1 MLSHLITSFECG
13 CLGREIVQRV
23 AAVHAA
29 RSSRFRARVVA
40 AIVAGAIRVRA
51 DARSRRSWI
60 FAAVVVS
67 RY

>member
-1 MLSHLITSFECG
+1 M
-13 CLGREIVQRV
+13 QRV

-29 RSSRFRARVVA
+29 RSNGFRTRVVA
-40 AIVAGAIRVRA
+40 AVAAGAIRVRPHG
-51 DARSRRSWI
+51 RSRRSWI